1 MVARSFIQLA
11 VGFALA
17 STLLLPALAAAV
29 ELEHQDTLETN
40 PALSLKQTLE
50 LTFKRNPQQYQLQ
63 ARDRDVLAR
72 QSRSAS
78 LLPKPPALALSHQ
91 NDSLGSGRGERE
103 WQADVE
109 IPLWRMGQRAARTA
123 VAENAQLGLQASRE
137 SLLLAVAGQLREA
150 VWELKMAE
158 SQLALAKLRHETA
171 LALERDVERRFQAGE
186 LAKTDLMLTQQES
199 LQART
204 EVVRA
209 DAELNHAR
217 HRYTVLT
224 GLQQIPGQLEEAQSA
239 LETYSEAHAFW
250 QEAEARVKLTEQERN
265 LSTVESRDNLQLV
278 VNTRSQRGAFDNAY
292 NDSVGLSV
300 RIPLSS
306 ESHTAQQLAAADMQ
320 VAQAIADR
328 ERLRYQ
334 LETAMHEAEH
344 NLAVTRAELQIADE
358 NEAIARESL
367 RLAEKAFQLGETDL
381 VALLRVRAQAYEA
394 GRALSARQIQ
404 LQWDIARFNQ
414 AVGVLP

>member
-1 MVARSFIQLA
+1 MYVRSFIQLA
-11 VGFALA
+11 VGLSLA
-17 STLLLPALAAAV
+17 SSLLLSATVAAV
-29 ELEHQDTLETN
+29 ELEHQDVLETN
-40 PALSLKQTLE
+40 PVLSLKETLE

-72 QSRSAS
+72 QSRSAT

-91 NDSLGSGRGERE
+91 NDGLGSGRGERE

-109 IPLWRMGQRAARTA
+109 IPLWRLGQRAARTA
-123 VAENAQLGLQASRE
+123 VAENAQLGVQASRE

-150 VWELKMAE
+150 VWELKMTE
-158 SQLALAKLRHETA
+158 SQLALAKLR
-171 LALERDVERRFQAGE
+171 RYQAGE
-186 LAKTDLMLTQQES
+186 LAKTDLMLAQQES

-204 EVVRA
+204 ETVRA

-217 HRYTVLT
+217 HRYSVLT
-224 GLQQIPGQLEEAQSA
+224 GLQQIPGQLEEAQSS

-250 QEAEARVKLTEQERN
+250 QEAEARVKLAEQERN

-306 ESHTAQQLAAADMQ
+306 ESHTALQLAAADMQ

-344 NLAVTRAELQIADE
+344 NLAVTRAELQIASE

-381 VALLRVRAQAYEA
+381 VALLRVRTQAYEA
-394 GRALSARQIQ
+394 ERALSARQIQ

>member
-1 MVARSFIQLA
+1 MFARSLIQLV
-11 VGFALA
+11 VGLCLA
-17 STLLLPALAAAV
+17 CSLLLSASVAAV
-29 ELEHQDTLETN
+29 ELEHQDVLETN
-40 PALSLKQTLE
+40 PALSLKETLE
-50 LTFKRNPQQYQLQ
+50 LTFKRNPQQYQLE

-72 QSRSAS
+72 QSSSSS

-91 NDSLGSGRGERE
+91 NDGLGSGRGERE

-109 IPLWRMGQRAARTA
+109 IPLWRIGQRSARKA
-123 VAENAQLGLQASRE
+123 VAENAQDDLQASRD
-137 SLLLAVAGQLREA
+137 SLLLEVAGQLREV
-150 VWELKMAE
+150 VWELKMVE
-158 SQLALAKLRHETA
+158 SQLALSKLRHETA
-171 LALERDVERRFQAGE
+171 LALQRDIERRYQAGE
-186 LAKTDLMLTQQES
+186 LARTDFMLAQQEA
-199 LQART
+199 LQAKT

-224 GLQQIPGQLEEAQSA
+224 GLQQISGQLEEEQSS

-250 QEAEARVKLTEQERN
+250 QEAEARVKLAEQERN

-292 NDSVGLSV
+292 NDSVGLSI

-306 ESHTAQQLAAADMQ
+306 KSHTAPQLAVADMH
-320 VAQAIADR
+320 VAQTVSER

-334 LETAMHEAEH
+334 LDTAMHEAKH
-344 NLAVTRAELQIADE
+344 NLEVTRAELQIASE
-358 NEAIARESL
+358 NEVIAKDSL

-381 VALLRVRAQAYEA
+381 VALLRVRTQAYEA
-394 GRALSARQIQ
+394 ERALSARQIQ
-404 LQWDIARFNQ
+404 LKWDIARFNQ